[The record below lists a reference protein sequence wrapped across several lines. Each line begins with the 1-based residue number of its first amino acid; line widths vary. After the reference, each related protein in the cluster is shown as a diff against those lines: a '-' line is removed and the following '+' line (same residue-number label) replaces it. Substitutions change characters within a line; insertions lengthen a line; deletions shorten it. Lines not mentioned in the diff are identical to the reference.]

1 MNFYKNPHYKSIAS
15 GKEPEEKTGCEGCHG
30 PAQKHVEARG
40 GKTTIPRAFSLMQ
53 PKQALDTC
61 LGCHARDLARANIQ
75 RSEHTRNDVACTS
88 CHSIH
93 HSTTPKYLLAKK
105 QNELCYGCHATV
117 RAQFSMPSKHRVNE
131 GFMQCSDCH
140 NPHGSSDATWK
151 MGQKPRMMQQAL
163 NTESPCIK
171 CHMDKRGPFVYEHA
185 PVRVE
190 GCEICHSP
198 HGSMNA
204 KLLRRPVVFTVCLEC
219 HNGAPGFGTRNDG
232 VPLQS
237 SKHNMLDPKFQKCT
251 TCHVAIHGS
260 NSDLYFLR

>member
-1 MNFYKNPHYKSIAS
+1 M
-15 GKEPEEKTGCEGCHG
+15 
-30 PAQKHVEARG
+30 
-40 GKTTIPRAFSLMQ
+40 
-53 PKQALDTC
+53 
-61 LGCHARDLARANIQ
+61 
-75 RSEHTRNDVACTS
+75 
-88 CHSIH
+88 
-93 HSTTPKYLLAKK
+93 
-105 QNELCYGCHATV
+105 CYGCHATV

-140 NPHGSSDATWK
+140 NPHGSFDATWK
-151 MGQKPRMMQQAL
+151 MGQKPRMMEQAL

-171 CHMDKRGPFVYEHA
+171 CHIDKRGPFVFEHA

-190 GCEICHSP
+190 GCETCHNA

-219 HNGAPGFGTRNDG
+219 HNGAPGFGTRPADQG

-251 TCHVAIHGS
+251 TCHVMVHGS
-260 NSDLYFLR
+260 NADPYFLR

>member
-1 MNFYKNPHYKSIAS
+1 
-15 GKEPEEKTGCEGCHG
+15 
-30 PAQKHVEARG
+30 
-40 GKTTIPRAFSLMQ
+40 
-53 PKQALDTC
+53 
-61 LGCHARDLARANIQ
+61 
-75 RSEHTRNDVACTS
+75 VACTS

-93 HSTTPKYLLAKK
+93 HSATAKSLLAKK
-105 QNELCYGCHATV
+105 QAELCYGCHATV

-140 NPHGSSDATWK
+140 NPHGSFDATWK
-151 MGQKPRMMQQAL
+151 MGQKPRMMEQAL
-163 NTESPCIK
+163 DTESPCLK

-190 GCEICHSP
+190 GCETCHSP

-204 KLLRRPVVFTVCLEC
+204 KLLRRPVVFTLCLEC
-219 HNGAPGFGTRNDG
+219 HNGATGFGTRNDG

-251 TCHVAIHGS
+251 TCHIAIHGS
-260 NSDLYFLR
+260 NSEGFFLR